1 MYMVFVILVRYSS
14 KYSEL
19 FIARGRNLILEKD
32 YFIQKTCLVV
42 CQNLLSW
49 NTTQSVYS
57 YRIVF
62 FLEKLGKKDFCF
74 IFGNQFSSRLFLL
87 KRFLCPDS
95 TMMAFLFRHE
105 IFSFLT
111 LSRRRPLPYRNQS
124 IDNGLRL
131 ERVNGTYILNKF
143 GKVSLKIFKPYNS
156 LLSLSKSKFIKSV

>member
-49 NTTQSVYS
+49 NTTHSVYS

-87 KRFLCPDS
+87 KRFLCQDS

-124 IDNGLRL
+124 IDLRS
-131 ERVNGTYILNKF
+131 R
-143 GKVSLKIFKPYNS
+143 SMD
-156 LLSLSKSKFIKSV
+156 

>member
-1 MYMVFVILVRYSS
+1 M
-14 KYSEL
+14 
-19 FIARGRNLILEKD
+19 LEEG
-32 YFIQKTCLVV
+32 T
-42 CQNLLSW
+42 LSW
-49 NTTQSVYS
+49 KKIILFKKRALSFSESLIMKHYAKCLFLQNSFFPRKVGQK
-57 YRIVF
+57 RFLFHIWQPVF
-62 FLEKLGKKDFCF
+62 
-74 IFGNQFSSRLFLL
+74 IILFLL
-87 KRFLCPDS
+87 KRFLCQDS